1 MNEQQKLLSYNW
13 HHSIDEIDR
22 KSWEAIFN
30 SNILKG
36 FDFFKAQCEANIE
49 GANFMFL
56 TVSAESTILAIIPCF
71 TYRLRLDVIASP
83 SLRKFSNT
91 IKKRFPNFLTVK
103 IFGVGSL
110 ASTCEQHIGIVEGLD
125 ENLYRSVCRCI
136 SEQIKIKSREL
147 KTKLVFVKEVPDSQ
161 LSHIKD
167 ILSSGYYFYD
177 SLPTSIIPLFQEV
190 LPYPTGLRRKE
201 KNRYMQLTNQFDELY
216 YWEKIID
223 FSGFTKEFERQYLAT
238 LQRSSNQFEMMNEVF
253 FRNINKLFVE
263 NSYLLIARDKDER
276 EIHSIGLVI
285 EDDVSLIP
293 IYLGLNYN
301 NSENELKLLHINSM
315 FRVIKEAENRNKQL
329 VMLGQTSYYSK
340 ALCGALVQKLYLG
353 FYSYSPFI
361 QYCVKHLFG
370 ELFKPTNLM
379 KNVYKPELENVIK
392 NRMSEIGIVVEN

>member
-56 TVSAESTILAIIPCF
+56 TVSIESTIFALIPCF

-91 IKKRFPNFLTVK
+91 IKKQFPNFLSVK

-147 KTKLVFVKEVPDSQ
+147 KTKLVFVKEVPESQ
-161 LSHIKD
+161 LSYIKD

-177 SLPTSIIPLFQEV
+177 SLPASIIPLFQEV
-190 LPYPTGLRRKE
+190 LPYPSGLKHKE
-201 KNRYMQLTNQFDELY
+201 RYRYRVLKHRFEEFY
-216 YWEKIID
+216 HWEKVKD
-223 FSGFTKEFERQYLAT
+223 FSALTKEFEWYYLAT
-238 LQRSSNQFEMMNEVF
+238 LSKSPNQFEAMNESF
-253 FRNINKLFVE
+253 FRNINEFFKE
-263 NSYLLIARDKDER
+263 NSYLLIAKDKKDVV
-276 EIHSIGLVI
+276 HAIGLVI
-285 EDDVSLIP
+285 EDETSLIP
-293 IYLGLNYN
+293 IYLGLNY
-301 NSENELKLLHINSM
+301 ENGEKELKLLHTNSM
-315 FRVIKEAENRNKQL
+315 FRAIEEAEKSNKHL

-353 FYSYSPFI
+353 FYSYNSVL
-361 QYCVKHLFG
+361 QYIIKHFFGKLFTPSF
-370 ELFKPTNLM
+370 LTPNT
-379 KNVYKPELENVIK
+379 YKSSIEIIIKEKMNKLGFTIEN
-392 NRMSEIGIVVEN
+392 